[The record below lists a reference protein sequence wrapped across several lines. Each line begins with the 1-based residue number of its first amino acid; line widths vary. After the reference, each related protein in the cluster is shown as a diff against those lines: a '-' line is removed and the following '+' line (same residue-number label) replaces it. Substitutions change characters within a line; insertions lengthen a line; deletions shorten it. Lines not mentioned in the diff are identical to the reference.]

1 MTMTDDDTEV
11 VLTQAAPEQSTA
23 WSDYADDDER
33 LASTEVNRYNDDRHT
48 WLVPSVCVAMAA
60 LAVVVLSVVWSIVA
74 HSARGSAVSTA
85 RIAPS
90 SGVVTSTVTAMPAPP
105 PVTVTEAPT
114 PPVTVTEAP
123 GPTWTLAPSAPVPE
137 DKDSQYL
144 SLLHKYGFGS
154 SESNIDTQLKI
165 AHQVCLNREQGL
177 STEDNVRAL
186 VNNPPR
192 APHPEPQL
200 TYLVHTAINIYCP
213 QYGP

>member
-11 VLTQAAPEQSTA
+11 APTELAPEQGTA
-23 WSDYADDDER
+23 WSDESLGSPDPNPY
-33 LASTEVNRYNDDRHT
+33 DDRHT
-48 WLVPSVCVAMAA
+48 WLVPSVCATLATLAVVA
-60 LAVVVLSVVWSIVA
+60 LAVVWFVTT
-74 HSARGSAVSTA
+74 HSQRGSAPSVA

-90 SGVVTSTVTAMPAPP
+90 SGVVTSPAPVVAAPPVTSTVTAMPAPP
-105 PVTVTEAPT
+105 P
-114 PPVTVTEAP
+114 PVTVIEAP
-123 GPTWTLAPSAPVPE
+123 APTWTPPPSAPAPE

-177 STEDNVRAL
+177 STEDNIRAL
-186 VNNPPR
+186 VNNPPG